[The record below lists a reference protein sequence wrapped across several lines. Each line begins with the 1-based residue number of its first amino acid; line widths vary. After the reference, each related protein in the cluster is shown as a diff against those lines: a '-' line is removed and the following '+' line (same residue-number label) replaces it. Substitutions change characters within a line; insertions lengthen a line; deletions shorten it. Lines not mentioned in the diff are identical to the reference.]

1 MVCRPVLLRIND
13 KDKGKQPESPSTQGI
28 TPLPST
34 TTSPASP
41 PHKDEGQVK
50 LDVNRSFVSFPKS
63 QSSGS
68 KVQPEFEIDDSVDIS
83 SQEKDK
89 LRLELELVIVTILRR
104 HPSLN
109 YFQGYHDVS
118 SNILVLLDCG

>member
-1 MVCRPVLLRIND
+1 MCRPVLLRIND
-13 KDKGKQPESPSTQGI
+13 KAKGKEPESPSTEGI
-28 TPLPST
+28 TPLAST
-34 TTSPASP
+34 TTAPAQT

-63 QSSGS
+63 QSSES

-83 SQEKDK
+83 TQEKDK

-104 HPSLN
+104 HPSLH

-118 SNILVLLDCG
+118 SCVPVMPDCG